1 MIQQTNK
8 YALCKF
14 SKTVSTT
21 ATCKGTSYRTILIEQ
36 IEVKVK
42 ITLQIVGESKETNKL
57 IDSGGR
63 EAMVK
68 IARESKGND
77 HRRELGYRRRTELGS
92 TQEKRNENI
101 ANSLDLRNENYR
113 TKEMQFLLII
123 IIIK

>member
-1 MIQQTNK
+1 MMQQTNK

-21 ATCKGTSYRTILIEQ
+21 ATCKGISYSTVLIEQ

-42 ITLQIVGESKETNKL
+42 ITLYRKIIGESKETNKL
-57 IDSGGR
+57 IDSGRR

-77 HRRELGYRRRTELGS
+77 RRRELGYRRRTELGS
-92 TQEKRNENI
+92 TPDKRNENV
-101 ANSLDLRNENYR
+101 ANSLDLRNENCR
-113 TKEMQFLLII
+113 RKEMREMREA
-123 IIIK
+123 

>member
-1 MIQQTNK
+1 MMQQTNK

-21 ATCKGTSYRTILIEQ
+21 ATCKSTSYSTVLIEQ

-42 ITLQIVGESKETNKL
+42 ITLYRKIVGESKETSKL

-68 IARESKGND
+68 IVRESKGND
-77 HRRELGYRRRTELGS
+77 RRRELGYRRRRREMRIS
-92 TQEKRNENI
+92 SI
-101 ANSLDLRNENYR
+101 A
-113 TKEMQFLLII
+113 
-123 IIIK
+123 